1 MVSLYETASLF
12 SMGQCQAVR
21 YLWTPP
27 PIYSFLLKQSPPKY
41 YQSVKHSTYWV
52 ILGSQIQCTVWYLH
66 SRLQETCLIFIVSID
81 CTGLTETRQNA
92 FIWVMY
98 IPSLMLHCD
107 VNNVLFLP
115 CSNLID
121 SQAFW
126 GHQRAIVEVNTVTI
140 GFHIGWGLRKVQCPF
155 SYIKP
160 RIVYWL
166 RVG

>member
-1 MVSLYETASLF
+1 MVRLYETASLF

-27 PIYSFLLKQSPPKY
+27 PTYSFPLKQSPPKH
-41 YQSVKHSTYWV
+41 YQFVEHSACWV
-52 ILGSQIQCTVWYLH
+52 LLGTQIQCTVWYLH
-66 SRLQETCLIFIVSID
+66 NLSQETCLIFIVSID
-81 CTGLTETRQNA
+81 CTGLTETQQNA
-92 FIWVMY
+92 FIWLMY

-115 CSNLID
+115 YSNLID

-126 GHQRAIVEVNTVTI
+126 VLKRAIVVVNAVTI

-155 SYIKP
+155 SDIEP
-160 RIVYWL
+160 RIVYWS